1 MAPGME
7 RFCVYLPPA
16 AEKNMTWKW
25 GYGDCVEFVWRLCGI
40 VKKSN

>member
-7 RFCVYLPPA
+7 RFSVDLPRA
-16 AEKNMTWKW
+16 AEKNMTRKW
-25 GYGDCVEFVWRLCGI
+25 GYWDCVEFVWRLCGI